1 MKVGSGQRVVGS
13 LELFTAHCP
22 LPTAH
27 CPLPTA
33 NYPLFSEKDLAER
46 GLIIAIDGPAGA
58 GKSSVAR
65 AVARRLGYLFI
76 NTGAMYRA
84 VAWKA
89 LQEGVSL
96 EDAGAVGRLAQ
107 DSLIELTGDV
117 DSMRVLID
125 GRDVTAEIS
134 TPPVGRAASIVSAIS
149 AVRRALVARQQ
160 QMGRAGGVVMEG
172 RDIGTQVF
180 PDAGIKIYLDASSEA
195 RAQRRYDEDL
205 ARGVAVASPEEMK
218 EEIEQRDHRDRSRAD
233 SPLLRAE
240 DAIYIDSSTMTIGEV
255 VVQILEIAERS
266 EERVRNKRK

>member
-1 MKVGSGQRVVGS
+1 M
-13 LELFTAHCP
+13 
-22 LPTAH
+22 
-27 CPLPTA
+27 
-33 NYPLFSEKDLAER
+33 AER

-58 GKSSVAR
+58 GKSTVAR

-89 LQEGVSL
+89 LREGVSL
-96 EDAGAVGRLAQ
+96 DDPGAVGRLAGE
-107 DSLIELTGDV
+107 SLIELTREV

-125 GRDVTAEIS
+125 GRDITDEIA
-134 TPPVGRAASIVSAIS
+134 TPQVGHAASMVSTIS

-180 PDAGIKIYLDASSEA
+180 PNAEVKIYLDASPET

-218 EEIEQRDHRDRSRAD
+218 EEIERRDHRDKTRAD

-240 DAIYIDSSTMTIGEV
+240 DAVYIDSSAMAVDEV
-255 VVQILEIAERS
+255 VERILEIALSSR
-266 EERVRNKRK
+266 RDIGN

>member
-1 MKVGSGQRVVGS
+1 M
-13 LELFTAHCP
+13 
-22 LPTAH
+22 
-27 CPLPTA
+27 
-33 NYPLFSEKDLAER
+33 AER

-58 GKSSVAR
+58 GKSTVAR
-65 AVARRLGYLFI
+65 TVARRLGYLFI

-89 LQEGVSL
+89 LREGVPL
-96 EDAGAVGRLAQ
+96 DDDAAVGRLAGE
-107 DSLIELTGDV
+107 SVIELTGGG

-125 GRDVTAEIS
+125 GRDITDEIA
-134 TPPVGRAASIVSAIS
+134 TPQIGFAASMVSTIS

-180 PDAGIKIYLDASSEA
+180 PDAEVKIYLDASPEA
-195 RAQRRYDEDL
+195 RAQRRYDDDL

-218 EEIEQRDHRDRSRAD
+218 EEIERRDNRDKTRAD

-240 DAIYIDSSTMTIGEV
+240 DAVYIDSSAMTVDEV
-255 VVQILEIAERS
+255 VERILEIA
-266 EERVRNKRK
+266 NHL

>member
-1 MKVGSGQRVVGS
+1 MGLIGPKS
-13 LELFTAHCP
+13 LISPIHHAHR
-22 LPTAH
+22 
-27 CPLPTA
+27 
-33 NYPLFSEKDLAER
+33 FFGEDLAER

-96 EDAGAVGRLAQ
+96 DDAGAVGRLAR

-125 GRDVTAEIS
+125 GRDITGEIA
-134 TPPVGRAASIVSAIS
+134 TPRVGQAASIVSTIS
-149 AVRRALVARQQ
+149 GVRRALVARQQ

-180 PDAGIKIYLDASSEA
+180 PDAEVKIYLDASPA
-195 RAQRRYDEDL
+195 PR
-205 ARGVAVASPEEMK
+205 PK
-218 EEIEQRDHRDRSRAD
+218 
-233 SPLLRAE
+233 
-240 DAIYIDSSTMTIGEV
+240 
-255 VVQILEIAERS
+255 
-266 EERVRNKRK
+266 K